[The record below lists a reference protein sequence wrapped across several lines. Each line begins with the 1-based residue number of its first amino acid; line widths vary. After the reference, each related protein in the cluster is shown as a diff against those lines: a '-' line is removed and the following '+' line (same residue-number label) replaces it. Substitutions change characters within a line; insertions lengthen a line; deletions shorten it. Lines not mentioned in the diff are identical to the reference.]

1 MIRSVKQNKVN
12 SLAVFLFF
20 PTFVYAKRYKAGR
33 TVDIICSSFGCHLS
47 AVGRWSVR
55 KQVPQGDGMTVKE
68 NYII

>member
-33 TVDIICSSFGCHLS
+33 TVDI
-47 AVGRWSVR
+47 
-55 KQVPQGDGMTVKE
+55 
-68 NYII
+68 